1 MTTAPVAERAAA
13 VDPPPYV
20 VLVQGPP
27 KVGKTSLIQAL
38 VKHYTKQ
45 PLPDPRG
52 PITVIAGKKR
62 RLTLLECPPDL
73 PGMLDAAKVADLV
86 LLVIDGSFGFEMET
100 FEFLN
105 LLQVHGFPKVMGVL
119 THLDGFKDAKKL
131 KKAKKALKARFWA
144 EVYDGAKLFYLSGM
158 AHGKYL
164 KREVL
169 NLARFVSVAKFRP
182 LAWRMAHPY
191 VVADRMEDVTP
202 RDDVRVDPKC
212 DR

>member
-1 MTTAPVAERAAA
+1 
-13 VDPPPYV
+13 
-20 VLVQGPP
+20 
-27 KVGKTSLIQAL
+27 
-38 VKHYTKQ
+38 
-45 PLPDPRG
+45 
-52 PITVIAGKKR
+52 
-62 RLTLLECPPDL
+62 
-73 PGMLDAAKVADLV
+73 MLDAAKVADLV

-119 THLDGFKDAKKL
+119 THLDAFSDAKKL

-158 AHGKYL
+158 QHGKYL

-169 NLARFVSVAKFRP
+169 NLARFVAVAKFRP
-182 LAWRMAHPY
+182 LAWRQQHAY
-191 VVADRMEDVTP
+191 VLADRFEDVTP
-202 RDDVRVDPKC
+202 ADDVRRDPKR